1 MTRTRADNVPGN
13 YADDAAASLFTSVI
27 FDDGPDINSQP
38 SRLWTSRDELQ
49 AASISQSQAPQPP
62 EGVGIANTILDS
74 IGRLQSSQ
82 NTHPAAFLLIPKKE
96 KHRATQAAHHV
107 LDTIE
112 SRAKHCQDQLDDM
125 SVPLS
130 HEAFRTVHVEHQ
142 RLQSAL
148 KKVKRD
154 VLSVNERR
162 DTIGALVRNI
172 KERLNHWEELNPA
185 HSLHQQLDEPLEQ
198 PFEYDSSAYIFI
210 GE

>member
-1 MTRTRADNVPGN
+1 MTHTRADSVPGEN
-13 YADDAAASLFTSVI
+13 TDDAAASLFTSVI

-38 SRLWTSRDELQ
+38 SRLWTSRDEFQ
-49 AASISQSQAPQPP
+49 AASTSKSQVPQPP
-62 EGVGIANTILDS
+62 EDAGIANTILDS

-82 NTHPAAFLLIPKKE
+82 NMHPAAFLLVPKKE

-107 LDTIE
+107 LDSIE
-112 SRAKHCQDQLDDM
+112 LRAKRCQDQLDDM
-125 SVPLS
+125 SVSLS
-130 HEAFRTVHVEHQ
+130 HEAFRTVYVEYK
-142 RLQSAL
+142 RLQCAL

-185 HSLHQQLDEPLEQ
+185 YSLDQQLDEPLGQ